1 LKILVEAMAILLA
14 LALTISV
21 KAETTLGVYD
31 DLATGSKSFDLNVSR
46 NLNEKVGM
54 FAYATVSEYW
64 SEAYAGPTF
73 SPNANCQVGLGL
85 GVESGQSS
93 ARWGGFAWAGQGKA
107 SILYL
112 FEDGGSGAW
121 HKLKAGYQVSPRVS
135 VAVLEKTSA
144 GLGLNV
150 EYKLDTNTCLRVE
163 TFGNKVTTAAVL
175 IKL

>member
-14 LALTISV
+14 LALASSV
-21 KAETTLGVYD
+21 KAETTLGVCD

-54 FAYATVSEYW
+54 FAYTTVSEYW
-64 SEAYAGPTF
+64 SEAYIGPTF

-85 GVESGQSS
+85 GVESGHDS

-121 HKLKAGYQVSPRVS
+121 HKLKTGYQISPRFRVEI
-135 VAVLEKTSA
+135 LEKTSA
-144 GLGLNV
+144 GLGLGV
-150 EYKLDTNTCLRVE
+150 EHKLDANTCLRVE
-163 TFGNKVTTAAVL
+163 SFGGKATTVAVL